1 MTVVEELREEVK
13 RLTATLFTV
22 GATRD
27 AAVALLREAPAH
39 KAMSAAD
46 HRYWNW
52 SKKRVAF
59 LDALEAP
66 TTELVP

>member
-13 RLTATLFTV
+13 RLKAE
-22 GATRD
+22 RD
-27 AAVALLREAPAH
+27 EAVALLREAPQH
-39 KAMSAAD
+39 KAMPAD

-52 SKKRVAF
+52 SKKRVTF

-66 TTELVP
+66 TTEPAA

>member
-39 KAMSAAD
+39 KAMPAD

-52 SKKRVAF
+52 SKRRVAF
-59 LDALEAP
+59 LDGLEAP
-66 TTELVP
+66 PPAPAA

>member
-13 RLTATLFTV
+13 RLTAT
-22 GATRD
+22 RD
-27 AAVALLREAPAH
+27 AAIALLREAPAH
-39 KAMSAAD
+39 KAMPAD

-59 LDALEAP
+59 LDALASPTPESAP
-66 TTELVP
+66 

>member
-13 RLTATLFTV
+13 RLTAT
-22 GATRD
+22 RD
-27 AAVALLREAPAH
+27 AAIALLREAPAH
-39 KAMSAAD
+39 KAMPAD